1 MVRSW
6 MTPDARLVGKLFVL
20 SLVGVGATACSSSNS
35 SDAQPGSTAGSALT
49 SCTTQTLEVV
59 FSPIYSA
66 YESSHTYQVPA
77 VVKGVAASAVK
88 WGTSDSSM
96 LDFAPDPS
104 TGGTMI
110 TIQKAGTAQI
120 VASAGN
126 LCGSST
132 LTVTA
137 ATPEQWAAGNK
148 RYNNGVVLDVPTT
161 QPSSP
166 TPNAMQA
173 TAACTNCHGPTAS
186 NVFKTVSH
194 TPEQTGGFSDDELRG
209 IFMNATLPAGG
220 YFDAN
225 VVPLQFWQ
233 GFHKWTMTDEEA
245 QGIIVYLRALT
256 PEAQTGSL
264 NFAGRFDGG
273 APPGAPPG
281 ADAGTD

>member
-1 MVRSW
+1 
-6 MTPDARLVGKLFVL
+6 MTRESRLLGRIIVL
-20 SLVGVGATACSSSNS
+20 SLVGAAGTACSSSNS
-35 SDAQPGSTAGSALT
+35 SGANPASAGSALT
-49 SCTTQTLEVV
+49 SCPTQTLEVV

-66 YESSHTYQVPA
+66 YESTHTYQVPA

-88 WGTSDSSM
+88 WGTSEPSM
-96 LDFAPDPS
+96 VDFSPDPA

-132 LTVTA
+132 LTVSA
-137 ATPEQWAAGNK
+137 ATPEQWAAGEK
-148 RYNNGVVLDVPTT
+148 RYNNGVVLDVSMTP
-161 QPSSP
+161 PSSA
-166 TPNAMQA
+166 TPSAMQA

-194 TPEQTGGFSDDELRG
+194 TPEQTGGFSDDELRN
-209 IFMNATLPAGG
+209 IFRNATLPAGG
-220 YFDAN
+220 YFDSN

-233 GFHKWTMTDEEA
+233 MFHKWTMTDEEA

-273 APPGAPPG
+273 VPPGAPPG

>member
-1 MVRSW
+1 MTREVR
-6 MTPDARLVGKLFVL
+6 LLGKIVVL
-20 SLVGVGATACSSSNS
+20 SLVGVVGAACSSSNS
-35 SDAQPGSTAGSALT
+35 SDAKAGSTDPALT
-49 SCTTQTLEVV
+49 SCATPTLEVV

-66 YESSHTYQVPA
+66 YESTHTYQVPA

-88 WGTSDSSM
+88 WGTSDPSM
-96 LDFAPDPS
+96 VDFAPDPS
-104 TGGTMI
+104 TGGTMM
-110 TIQKAGTAQI
+110 TIQKAGTARI

-161 QPSSP
+161 VPTSA
-166 TPNAMQA
+166 TPNATQA

-194 TPEQTGGFSDDELRG
+194 TPEQTGGFSDDELRN
-209 IFMNATLPAGG
+209 IFRNATLPAGG
-220 YFDAN
+220 YYDSN
-225 VVPLQFWQ
+225 VVPLQYWQ
-233 GFHKWTMTDEEA
+233 MFHKWTMTDEEA

-256 PEAQTGSL
+256 PEAQTGTL
-264 NFAGRFDGG
+264 NFGGRLDGG
-273 APPGAPPG
+273 VPPGGPPG
-281 ADAGTD
+281 ADAGTN

>member
-1 MVRSW
+1 
-6 MTPDARLVGKLFVL
+6 MTLEARLLGRIIVL
-20 SLVGVGATACSSSNS
+20 SLVGAAGTACSSSNS
-35 SDAQPGSTAGSALT
+35 NSSSSDPKPGSSGSALT
-49 SCTTQTLEVV
+49 TCATQSLEVV

-66 YESSHTYQVPA
+66 YEATHTYQVPA

-88 WGTSDSSM
+88 WGTSEPSM
-96 LDFAPDPS
+96 VDFSPDPS

-110 TIQKAGTAQI
+110 TVQKAGTALI

-132 LTVTA
+132 LTVSA
-137 ATPEQWAAGNK
+137 ATPEQWAAGER
-148 RYNNGVVLDVPTT
+148 RYNNGVVLDVPMAPTSAT
-161 QPSSP
+161 PSA
-166 TPNAMQA
+166 TQA

-194 TPEQTGGFSDDELRG
+194 TPEQTGGFSDDELRN
-209 IFMNATLPAGG
+209 IFRNAILPAGG

-233 GFHKWTMTDEEA
+233 MFHKWTMTDEEA
-245 QGIIVYLRALT
+245 QGIVVYLRALT

-264 NFAGRFDGG
+264 NFAGRLDGG
-273 APPGAPPG
+273 VPPGGPPG
-281 ADAGTD
+281 PDAGTN